1 MECFVYNWRILL
13 GGAASAAIL
22 TVGIAAPALAQS
34 VSRADSPT
42 SLSGTTQVLGGSSAS
57 GVLCDLPGIPMAG
70 PEASAAAGVAG
81 APCDSAGTS
90 SAGTSSS
97 DTSSADTSSAG
108 TTQQTMPMA
117 TTNGPAGNLSSTS
130 SSLPGL
136 NSVSGSI
143 PDLGSAAGLVSGTS
157 TPQTSSLPQVGSVT
171 GASQGTTANNVG
183 SSSSSLVPG
192 SSSDSSGAT
201 GTTGTTG
208 STGTTGLGSVTGAVN
223 NLTGSL
229 PGGNSLTTNT
239 AGQGN

>member
-81 APCDSAGTS
+81 APCD
-90 SAGTSSS
+90 
-97 DTSSADTSSAG
+97 SAG

-201 GTTGTTG
+201 GTTGSTG
-208 STGTTGLGSVTGAVN
+208 TTGTTGLGSVTGAVN

>member
-81 APCDSAGTS
+81 APCDSAGT
-90 SAGTSSS
+90 
-97 DTSSADTSSAG
+97 
-108 TTQQTMPMA
+108 TQQTMPMA

-143 PDLGSAAGLVSGTS
+143 HDLGSAAGLVSGTS

-201 GTTGTTG
+201 GTTGSTG

>member
-1 MECFVYNWRILL
+1 VYNWRILL

-34 VSRADSPT
+34 VSRADTPT
-42 SLSGTTQVLGGSSAS
+42 SSVSGVTQVLGGSSAS
-57 GVLCDLPGIPMAG
+57 GILCNLPGIPMAG
-70 PEASAAAGVAG
+70 PEASAAAGAVG
-81 APCDSAGTS
+81 APCTSAAATQ
-90 SAGTSSS
+90 
-97 DTSSADTSSAG
+97 DTSAAATQDTS
-108 TTQQTMPMA
+108 PIA
-117 TTNGPAGNLSSTS
+117 TTNGPASNLSSAS

-183 SSSSSLVPG
+183 SSSSLVPD

-201 GTTGTTG
+201 GTTGT
-208 STGTTGLGSVTGAVN
+208 TGTTGLGSVTGAVN

>member
-81 APCDSAGTS
+81 APCDSAGP
-90 SAGTSSS
+90 
-97 DTSSADTSSAG
+97 
-108 TTQQTMPMA
+108 TQQTMPMA

-201 GTTGTTG
+201 GTTGSTG

>member
-1 MECFVYNWRILL
+1 VYNWRILL

-81 APCDSAGTS
+81 APCD
-90 SAGTSSS
+90 
-97 DTSSADTSSAG
+97 SAG

-201 GTTGTTG
+201 GTTGSTG